1 MKTRTARALTAA
13 PFAVVLLLLTACKG
27 SSTGGVV
34 AGPTP
39 PPSNGSIYLTDSTVD
54 SVTGQPID
62 QVLVFPQNANGGP
75 VPAQDITGSV
85 TGLSVPQGVAVDN
98 AGNIWVTNTGT
109 SSITEYA
116 AGSTGNVAPIN
127 TVQGSSTFLT
137 TPIGITF
144 NANGDMFVVNSA
156 IDGSGFFEILE
167 FGPNP
172 VGNQAPIN
180 RIGGSAT
187 LLNTPQYAVVDASG
201 NLYVTNFQPNAGS
214 IDIYGPGASGNVA
227 PIVSFGGNCQS
238 PDGIALDSS
247 NHIYLSCDQFYEV
260 REYSALSGTS
270 IPTQIRTLGHNA
282 SQPQLYN
289 PSGIAVNSLGTLFVA
304 NTGLLGQALGYV
316 TIYGP
321 NFNNSSSPGAAI
333 AGGNSNVFRPGGVA
347 LH

>member
-1 MKTRTARALTAA
+1 MKTRISRALIAA
-13 PFAVVLLLLTACKG
+13 PFAVALLLLTACKG
-27 SSTGGVV
+27 STTGGVIS
-34 AGPTP
+34 GPTP

-54 SVTGQPID
+54 SVTGQQID
-62 QVLVFPQNANGGP
+62 QVLVFPQNTNGGP
-75 VPAQDITGSV
+75 VPAQDIIGTV

-109 SSITEYA
+109 SSITEFA

-127 TVQGSSTFLT
+127 TVQGSATSLS

-144 NANGDMFVVNSA
+144 DANSNMFVVNSA
-156 IDGSGFFEILE
+156 IDGSGFYEILE

-180 RIGGSAT
+180 RIGGSAA
-187 LLNTPQYAVVDASG
+187 LLNTPQYDVVDGNG
-201 NLYVTNFQPNAGS
+201 NLYVTNIGSNA
-214 IDIYGPGASGNVA
+214 INIYGPGSSGNVA
-227 PIVSFGGNCQS
+227 PIVSYGGNCQA
-238 PDGIALDSS
+238 PDGIALDSA
-247 NHIYLSCDQFYEV
+247 NHIYLSCDQFYEI
-260 REYSALSGTS
+260 REYTALSGTS
-270 IPTQIRTLGHNA
+270 IPTQIRSLGVNA

-289 PSGIAVNSLGTLFVA
+289 PSGIAINSLGTLFVA

-333 AGGNSNVFRPGGVA
+333 SGGNSNVFRPAGVA